1 VVTSGTRR
9 ELVVLLG
16 LLDQAQHYLWTSRP
30 KLTLRGPKIQD
41 PNLFYLAQIILNYS
55 KQFIQIRG
63 LLLNT
68 LFSPKGFLHVC
79 IWARVAD

>member
-1 VVTSGTRR
+1 M
-9 ELVVLLG
+9 LLG

-30 KLTLRGPKIQD
+30 KLTLHGPKIQG
-41 PNLFYLAQIILNYS
+41 PNYS

-68 LFSPKGFLHVC
+68 LFSPKGFLHVY
-79 IWARVAD
+79 IWARAAD